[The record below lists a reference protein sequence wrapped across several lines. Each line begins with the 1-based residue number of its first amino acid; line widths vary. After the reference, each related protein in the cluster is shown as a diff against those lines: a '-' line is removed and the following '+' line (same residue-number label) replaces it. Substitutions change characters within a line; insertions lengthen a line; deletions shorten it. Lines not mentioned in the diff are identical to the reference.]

1 MPLQASCCTRAAKLW
16 AGAAQARIP
25 FDRVETWKKESRSRW
40 LQDWWASPAVF
51 QHLLFTSRWAKHS
64 LTRHN
69 MWIPLHCFCCCHS
82 AGKPQWATPRA
93 APESP
98 VRRRRRRFANLV
110 VNWPYQHLHH
120 FTRSPWF
127 SQPPVAKRKILR
139 RKEFWKWWSRFGP
152 TGLLIKY
159 LETVALSFTCLFR
172 RNYCGHRFG
181 ISH

>member
-1 MPLQASCCTRAAKLW
+1 MYQILSSTVRHTRFKIYIWRLKGLADQRECNLLKLKNLTQPLIRCLCRLAAEHRAAKLW

-82 AGKPQWATPRA
+82 AGKPQWATPR
-93 APESP
+93 
-98 VRRRRRRFANLV
+98 RRRAGK
-110 VNWPYQHLHH
+110 PH
-120 FTRSPWF
+120 SPPPPF
-127 SQPPVAKRKILR
+127 RQPG
-139 RKEFWKWWSRFGP
+139 S
-152 TGLLIKY
+152 
-159 LETVALSFTCLFR
+159 
-172 RNYCGHRFG
+172 
-181 ISH
+181 